1 MCGTGAEI
9 VLICFLELE
18 LEVLGR
24 SNETLNTGN
33 FLPFLSPYQEW
44 AYSYKG
50 GGHGDSE
57 RQAESCI
64 SLDVVI
70 QL

>member
-9 VLICFLELE
+9 VLICFSELE

-50 GGHGDSE
+50 GHGDSE

>member
-18 LEVLGR
+18 LEVLSR
-24 SNETLNTGN
+24 NIETLNIGN

-44 AYSYKG
+44 
-50 GGHGDSE
+50 E
-57 RQAESCI
+57 
-64 SLDVVI
+64 
-70 QL
+70 